1 MVQTVNSST
10 IGARVVRACRIP
22 IALGVAW
29 IALGLVF
36 PEIIPNA
43 QYPVAVLAFDLL
55 LFWLAVSDLRTR
67 HVPNILTY
75 PIMAAAVVRA
85 VWLGDPAFAIFWCV
99 LWLLWAAHVIGGG
112 DAKVLMGL
120 FGLFPD
126 MRMAWVVSLS
136 VLATGI
142 PYLAVKHRRTL
153 TSLRELR
160 TALHSI
166 GWRIITLQLLPS
178 ERELDEQGVPFVLAF
193 SLAAA
198 IYLAP
203 RMWQP

>member
-1 MVQTVNSST
+1 MVQAVDSPT
-10 IGARVVRACRIP
+10 IGARVVRACRVL

-36 PEIIPNA
+36 PEVIPNT
-43 QYPVAVLAFDLL
+43 QYPVTVLAFDLL

-85 VWLGDPAFAIFWCV
+85 VWLGDPTFAIFWCV
-99 LWLLWAAHVIGGG
+99 LWLLWAAHVFGGG
-112 DAKVLMGL
+112 DAKMLMGL

-136 VLATGI
+136 VLVTGI
-142 PYLAVKHRRTL
+142 PYLAYKHRR
-153 TSLRELR
+153 SLSSLQALR
-160 TALHSI
+160 TAVRSI
-166 GWRIITLQLLPS
+166 GWHIVTLQVLPS
-178 ERELDEQGVPFVLAF
+178 QRQLDEEGVPFVLAF
-193 SLAAA
+193 SLAGA

-203 RMWQP
+203 RIWYT